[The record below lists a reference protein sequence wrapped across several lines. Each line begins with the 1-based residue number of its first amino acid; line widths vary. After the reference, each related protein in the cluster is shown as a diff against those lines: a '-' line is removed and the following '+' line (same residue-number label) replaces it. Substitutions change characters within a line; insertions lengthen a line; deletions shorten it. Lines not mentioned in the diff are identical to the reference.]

1 VIRFVRSVGGES
13 SLAARSQDKVMVHGN
28 GLSRRQN
35 ERLAGEGG
43 HRMQLHVHVIVSVV
57 EQANGLGYVH
67 MVHAIADTRAPSALW
82 TRPLA
87 RGDGLRG
94 ATGA

>member
-1 VIRFVRSVGGES
+1 
-13 SLAARSQDKVMVHGN
+13 MVHGN